1 MRRLKGPWASPVTR
15 IQSPI
20 NRTENTGRGEA
31 ATVSAA
37 AEEKATTVTA
47 AAKKKAAAVSAAAKE
62 KAAAVSAAADG
73 TQLTVARE
81 E

>member
-1 MRRLKGPWASPVTR
+1 MTVAR
-15 IQSPI
+15 
-20 NRTENTGRGEA
+20 EEHA
-31 ATVSAA
+31 ATVSAK
-37 AEEKATTVTA
+37 E
-47 AAKKKAAAVSAAAKE
+47 KAAAVSAATKE